1 MAETVRVFYD
11 KGMDTLEIWF
21 SDPPEEGFSREI
33 SDGIIIKYNS
43 ESRVV
48 GIEILFLSRQKAVV
62 NSMPAETGVEF
73 KKIVNEFANT
83 VKIIA

>member
-1 MAETVRVFYD
+1 MAETVRVYYD
-11 KGMDTLEIWF
+11 KGMDTLDIWF

-62 NSMPAETGVEF
+62 NSMPVEIGVEF
-73 KKIVNEFANT
+73 KKIVSEFANT